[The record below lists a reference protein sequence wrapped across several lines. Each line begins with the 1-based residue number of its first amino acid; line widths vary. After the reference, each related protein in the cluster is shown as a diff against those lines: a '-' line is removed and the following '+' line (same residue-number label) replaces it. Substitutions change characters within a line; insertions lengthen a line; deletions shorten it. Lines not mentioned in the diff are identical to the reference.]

1 MPLNGS
7 DFVSSKSPV
16 SVKSRIC
23 SRNRSDA
30 SILKLWKNVYDK
42 DNERGTRESA
52 PEIEGGKS
60 K

>member
-1 MPLNGS
+1 
-7 DFVSSKSPV
+7 
-16 SVKSRIC
+16 
-23 SRNRSDA
+23 
-30 SILKLWKNVYDK
+30 LWKNVYDK